1 MFFDDD
7 YQQIDD
13 LDIMIESWSVL
24 KDIEEYEDGKLID
37 TVVNMQ
43 YNVDFQKDTDTIIGQ
58 FWKTGKLTEEQRK
71 KLIGAIMLV
80 ETNFCMSEGG
90 EVYATKRR

>member
-1 MFFDDD
+1 
-7 YQQIDD
+7 
-13 LDIMIESWSVL
+13 
-24 KDIEEYEDGKLID
+24 
-37 TVVNMQ
+37 MQ

-58 FWKTGKLTEEQRK
+58 FWKTGKLTEEQKK